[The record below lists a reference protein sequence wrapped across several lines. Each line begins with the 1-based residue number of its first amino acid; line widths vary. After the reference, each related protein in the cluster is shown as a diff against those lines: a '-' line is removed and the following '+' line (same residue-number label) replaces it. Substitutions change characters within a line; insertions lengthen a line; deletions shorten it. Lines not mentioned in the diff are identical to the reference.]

1 MTEDE
6 AWAALEQRIKDGL
19 QLFPR
24 LRVIEPDDFTYKTGW
39 RYWLGYLLQ
48 EPRDATYTVPGR
60 LACRLLRRHNTTCL
74 GRRDHPR
81 RW

>member
-1 MTEDE
+1 MTEAE
-6 AWAALEQRIKDGL
+6 AWATLEERIKEAL
-19 QLFPR
+19 QNPR

-39 RYWLGYLLQ
+39 RYWLSYLLQ
-48 EPRDATYTVPGR
+48 EPRDAAYTIPRR
-60 LACRLLRRHNTTCL
+60 LACRLLLHHNTTCL